1 MAQEQDTNEGGW
13 TYKKKAKQLT
23 HLYYAAGDPGSYGGV
38 DRLYARAKDVGIPVS
53 RDEVQ
58 NYLTKQ
64 LPYSIHKPVR
74 HKFSRNHTYASNI
87 DQQWQADLA
96 DMQGL
101 SSENGGNN
109 YILTCIDVLSRF
121 AWAVPVRSKSTNHM
135 VMAFKKLFQI
145 ARPRVPQRLQTD
157 KGKEFFNKDVSK
169 LLSDK
174 GIHHF
179 ASNSDTKAAVVERFN
194 RTLKT
199 RLWVYF
205 SAHDTKRYVNILQD
219 MVYAY
224 NHSVHRILKMRPTDV
239 EGEAAAN
246 KAWINLY
253 YKDSCLR
260 SKKTPLTEG
269 ERTRISRWKG
279 EFEKGYVPNW
289 TREHFIVDKRLEH
302 PRTVYKLKDARN
314 EAVEGN
320 FYESELQALPS
331 VTLQVERVIR
341 QRKRGTNKEVLVKW
355 RGFSDKFNRWIP
367 SGDLQKYKRSP
378 ADRAEDVYQ

>member
-1 MAQEQDTNEGGW
+1 
-13 TYKKKAKQLT
+13 
-23 HLYYAAGDPGSYGGV
+23 LYYAAGDPGSYGGV

-74 HKFSRNHTYASNI
+74 HKFPRNHTYASNI